1 MAVMA
6 RRTTT
11 TPPPEDF
18 EENIVD
24 IDVTDEMRGSF
35 LEYAYSVIYQRAL
48 PDARDGLKPVQR
60 RILFQMSEMGLRPDR
75 PHVKCARVVG
85 DVMGRLHP
93 HGDSAIYDTLV
104 RMAQPWAMRLP
115 LIDGHGN
122 FGSLGGDDSAA
133 AYRYT
138 EARLAAA
145 AMEMVAS
152 IDEDTVGFQPNYDGQ
167 DAEPQVLPAAIPN
180 LLVNGAAGI
189 AVGMAT
195 NMPPHNLGEVVAAA
209 RHLIADPGA
218 SLDELMRFVPG
229 PDLPTGGKIV
239 GLDGIRDAY
248 ETGRGLFRTRA
259 ATRIEQITPRRTGI
273 VVTEL
278 PYGIGPEKV
287 VTRIKDLVQAKKL
300 AGIADLKDLTDRH
313 RGLHLVIEIR
323 SGFHAEAVLD
333 ELYRLTPME
342 DTFGINNV
350 ALVDGQ
356 PRVLGLRELLQ
367 IYVDHRIE
375 VVRRRTAFRRRKR
388 EERLHLVDGLMIA
401 LLSIDEVIAV
411 IRSSD
416 DAAAAK
422 ERLMSVFDLSAIQAQ
437 YILDTPLRRLTR
449 YDRLELEK
457 ERETLQ
463 REIAELTAILD
474 SEDRLREVVSAE
486 LASVAERFGT
496 PRRTVLLEGSGAA
509 RTAAVPLEVA
519 DEPCLVLLSSAG
531 LLARTAARPPAVQ
544 ETLPAERTDPER
556 EPPATVAGPPGAVAS
571 QRAKKASPADGLA
584 PGARAAHDVIV
595 SAVPST
601 ARGTIGVL
609 TSHGRLIRLG
619 VLELPALPPSA
630 HSPALAGGAPVSEF
644 VSTKRGESVIAI
656 VAAEGEGAGL
666 ALATASGVVKRV
678 APDYPQNAADFE
690 VITLRTGDRVVGAAQ
705 LADEDQDLVFITS
718 DAQLLRFGA
727 AAVRRQGRAA
737 AGMTGIRLAPRAS
750 VIWFGAVN
758 PAAPPGATMS
768 SGPSP
773 ARPDGRQSDSPVAA
787 PGAQVVV
794 TVAGS
799 AGALPGA
806 SAATVKVTPYAEY
819 PPKGRATGGVRCHR
833 FLKGE
838 DALVLAWAGPG
849 PARGATEAGTPVP
862 LPPPDGR
869 RDGSG
874 IRVRHQLAALGGAVR
889 D

>member
-18 EENIVD
+18 EENIID
-24 IDVTDEMRGSF
+24 IDVTEEMRSSY

-60 RILFQMSEMGLRPDR
+60 RILYQMREMGLTPQHS
-75 PHVKCARVVG
+75 HVKCAQVIG
-85 DVMGRLHP
+85 QVMGRLHP
-93 HGDSAIYDTLV
+93 HGDTAIYDALV

-122 FGSLGGDDSAA
+122 FGSPGGDDAPA

-138 EARLAAA
+138 EARLAPAA
-145 AMEMVAS
+145 VEMTTS
-152 IDEDTVGFQPNYDGQ
+152 LDEDTVDFVPNYDNTQ
-167 DAEPQVLPAAIPN
+167 TQPEVLPAAIPN

-195 NMPPHNLGEVVAAA
+195 NMAPHNLGEVIAAA
-209 RHLIADPGA
+209 RHLIAHPAAG
-218 SLDELMRFVPG
+218 LDELMRFVPG

-239 GLDGIRDAY
+239 GLDGIREAY
-248 ETGRGLFRTRA
+248 ETGRGTFRTRA
-259 ATRIEQITPRRTGI
+259 AARIEKLTPRRTGI

-287 VTRIKDLVQAKKL
+287 MARIKDLVQAKKL
-300 AGIADLKDLTDRH
+300 AGISDLKDLTDRN
-313 RGLHLVIEIR
+313 RGLQLVIEVR
-323 SGFHAEAVLD
+323 SGFHPEAVLD

-356 PRVLGLRELLQ
+356 PRLLGLCELLQ

-375 VVRRRTAFRRRKR
+375 VVRRRTAHRRRKR
-388 EERLHLVDGLMIA
+388 EERMHLVDGLLVA
-401 LLSIDEVIAV
+401 LLNIDEVIQV
-411 IRSSD
+411 IRTSD

-422 ERLMSVFDLSAIQAQ
+422 ERLMQVFDLSEIQAQ

-449 YDRLELEK
+449 YDRLELER

-474 SEDRLREVVSAE
+474 SEQRLRDVVSAE
-486 LASVAERFGT
+486 LADISERFAT
-496 PRRTVLLEGSGAA
+496 PRRTVLLESSGAA
-509 RTAAVPLEVA
+509 RTAAVPMEVA
-519 DEPCLVLLSSAG
+519 DDPCTVLLSSAG
-531 LLARTAARPPAVQ
+531 LLARTASVG
-544 ETLPAERTDPER
+544 EDPETER
-556 EPPATVAGPPGAVAS
+556 ASAAAPARQGRGTG
-571 QRAKKASPADGLA
+571 SP
-584 PGARAAHDVIV
+584 RAAHDAIV
-595 SAVPST
+595 SAVAST
-601 ARGTIGVL
+601 ARGTVGVV
-609 TSHGRLIRLG
+609 TSQGRLIRLG

-630 HSPALAGGAPVSEF
+630 HSRGLAGGAPVTEF
-644 VSTKRGESVIAI
+644 VSLEPGETVVGIA
-656 VAAEGEGAGL
+656 VADGSGPGAGAGL
-666 ALATASGVVKRV
+666 AVGTAGGVVKRV
-678 APDYPQNAADFE
+678 APDYPQNATDFE
-690 VITLRTGDRVVGAAQ
+690 IIALKDGDRVVGAVQ
-705 LADEDQDLVFITS
+705 LTDEAQDLVFVTS

-727 AAVRRQGRAA
+727 ASVRSQGRSA
-737 AGMTGIRLAPRAS
+737 AGMAGIKLAPRAH
-750 VIWFGAVN
+750 VVWFGAVD
-758 PAAPPGATMS
+758 PAEESSPEDSWRAP
-768 SGPSP
+768 
-773 ARPDGRQSDSPVAA
+773 
-787 PGAQVVV
+787 VVV

-799 AGALPGA
+799 AGALPGT
-806 SAATVKVTPYAEY
+806 SAVTVKVTPYAEY

-838 DALVLAWAGPG
+838 DVLVLAWTGPG
-849 PARGATEAGTPVP
+849 PAHGATEAGTPVE

-874 IRVRHQLAALGGAVR
+874 ARIRHPLAALGGSAPT
-889 D
+889 